1 MERCGLLGRKLSHSF
16 SPAIHA
22 ELGKY
27 PYELIELEPE
37 ELPAFLA
44 RGEFHGLNV
53 TIPYKKAVVPS
64 LDELS
69 PRARILG
76 SVNTILKRP
85 DGTLWGGNT
94 DWDGFAYLLDSAVKA
109 QSLSLAGKKALV
121 LGSGGA
127 SVTVQAVLKEAGAC
141 VTVISR
147 SGPDNY
153 TNLDRHA
160 DAYLLVNTTPVG
172 MAPNTGEAPLSLK
185 GFPQLAAVIDLI
197 YNPARTALL
206 LEAESL
212 GIPAWNGLSMLVAQ
226 AAESSRIWGFC
237 NNPAAETARIL
248 PQLRREQ
255 ENIIL
260 IDMPGCGKSTM
271 ARMLGKK
278 LNRPVYDSDAEI
290 EKEAGRSIPDIF
302 AKEGEEA
309 FRKIETRVLGRLGAM
324 SGIVL
329 ATGGGIVTR
338 AENYPLLHQNGRIIW
353 IRRPLSLLST
363 KGRPLSQSRN
373 VSELYRERAD
383 AYERFADA
391 AVDSQPDKKDTLQR
405 ILEALTGPAAL

>member
-22 ELGKY
+22 SLGNY

-53 TIPYKKAVVPS
+53 TIPYKKAVVPY

-69 PRARILG
+69 PRAQILG

-94 DWDGFAYLLDSAVKA
+94 DWDGFAYLLDSAVKSLGL
-109 QSLSLAGKKALV
+109 SLSGKKALV

-153 TNLDRHA
+153 ANLDRHA
-160 DAYLLVNTTPVG
+160 DAVLLVNTTPVG
-172 MAPNTGEAPLSLK
+172 MAPKTGEAPLSLK

-206 LEAESL
+206 LEAEAL

-237 NNPAAETARIL
+237 NNPAVETARIL

-255 ENIIL
+255 ENVIL
-260 IDMPGCGKSTM
+260 IGMPGCGKSTM
-271 ARMLGKK
+271 ARMLGEK
-278 LNRPVYDSDAEI
+278 LNRPVYDADKEI
-290 EKEAGRSIPDIF
+290 ESEAGRSIPEIF
-302 AKEGEEA
+302 ANEGEEA
-309 FRKIETRVLGRLGAM
+309 FRKIETRVLARLGAM

-329 ATGGGIVTR
+329 ATGGGAVTR
-338 AENYPLLHQNGRIIW
+338 EENYPLLHQNGRILW
-353 IRRPLSLLST
+353 IRRPLALLST

-373 VSELYRERAD
+373 VSELYKERAG

-391 AVDSQPDKKDTLQR
+391 AVDSQPDKKDTLQL
-405 ILEALTGPAAL
+405 ILKALT

>member
-22 ELGKY
+22 ELGSY

-44 RGEFHGLNV
+44 RGEFHGLTV
-53 TIPYKKAVVPS
+53 TIPYKKAVVPY

-76 SVNTILKRP
+76 SVNTVLKRP
-85 DGTLWGGNT
+85 DGSLWGGNT
-94 DWDGFAYLLDSAVKA
+94 DWDGFAYLLDGAVRA
-109 QSLSLAGKKALV
+109 QGLSLAGKKALV

-153 TNLDRHA
+153 ANLDRHA
-160 DAYLLVNTTPVG
+160 DAVLLVNTTPVG
-172 MAPNTGEAPLSLK
+172 MAPKTGEAPLSLK

-206 LEAESL
+206 LEAEAL

-237 NNPAAETARIL
+237 KNPAAETARIL

-255 ENIIL
+255 ENVIL
-260 IDMPGCGKSTM
+260 IGMPGCGKSTM
-271 ARMLGKK
+271 ARMLGEK
-278 LNRPVYDSDAEI
+278 LNRPVYDADKEI
-290 EKEAGRSIPDIF
+290 ENEAGMSIPEIF

-353 IRRPLSLLST
+353 IRRPLALLST

-373 VSELYRERAD
+373 VSELYKERAG

-405 ILEALTGPAAL
+405 ILEVLTGPAAL